1 MSTANKEIERLYTK
15 LAISTRKAERLEYI
29 RSLLGELRTMAQA
42 ERCEMVAYLIEMA
55 YIEASDILRG
65 VRSPGPSQSSGKRK
79 VA

>member
-1 MSTANKEIERLYTK
+1 MLTVNKEIECLYDNLTIRK
-15 LAISTRKAERLEYI
+15 RKAEKLEYI

-65 VRSPGPSQSSGKRK
+65 VRSPGPSQSSRKRK